1 MIVEIENRGNDDM
14 KAIGYARVSTG
25 DQAESGLSLQHQE
38 SKIKAYCEAMDIT
51 LSGVLVDAGYSAKSL
66 NRPAMQEALELIKS
80 KSVDAIVI
88 LKLDRITR
96 SVKDLGELVELI
108 EKKGV
113 ALVSVQDSIN
123 TTTAAGRLCLNML
136 ASISQWERE
145 AISERTAAAL
155 QVKKASGQRV
165 GTIPFGYNL
174 ADDGISLIE
183 NSDEQTTLNLIRRL
197 RDRGMSFNR
206 IAADLTRRGIATKK
220 GGKWA
225 AQTVSNLC
233 QGAAV

>member
-1 MIVEIENRGNDDM
+1 M
-14 KAIGYARVSTG
+14 KAIGYVRVSTG
-25 DQAESGLSLQHQE
+25 DQADSGLSLQHQKN
-38 SKIKAYCEAMDIT
+38 KIKAYCEAMDIE
-51 LSGVLVDAGYSAKSL
+51 LSDIMIDAGYSAKSL
-66 NRPAMQEALELIKS
+66 IRPAMQHVLELVKT
-80 KSVDAIVI
+80 KAVDAIVI
-88 LKLDRITR
+88 LKLDRLTR

-145 AISERTAAAL
+145 AISERTSAAL

-183 NSDEQTTLNLIRRL
+183 NSDEQKTLNLIRQL

-220 GGKWA
+220 GGKWFA
-225 AQTVSNLC
+225 KTVSNLC
-233 QGAAV
+233 QGAAA